1 MHQQLKTLD
10 ALIRF
15 MDPELYKH
23 FEETE
28 TTNLFFCFRWL
39 LVWFKREFDWDDVI
53 RLWEVLWTDHL
64 NAQFILFVAM
74 AVLHQHRQTILTDLG
89 QFDELLKVKNKKKKC
104 VTVGIGDDGFQ
115 TYFFCCVVYK

>member
-1 MHQQLKTLD
+1 MHRQLKTLD

-15 MDPELYKH
+15 MDPPLYKH
-23 FEETE
+23 LEKTE

-64 NAQFILFVAM
+64 SPQFLLFVAL

-89 QFDELLKVKNKKKKC
+89 QFDELLRVSHKGQARCRDSTDRWTICFVN
-104 VTVGIGDDGFQ
+104 
-115 TYFFCCVVYK
+115 VVYQ